1 MNSNTLNIKKIKNGK
16 AERYSFAK
24 KEVPYT
30 MPNLL
35 NIQIESYKKFL
46 EEDIGEV
53 LNEFNPIID
62 YSNRAELSFL
72 GYSVDKTPKFS
83 WAECKRRQT
92 SYTVPLKVNVRLLV
106 KETGQIMDQEVFLG
120 DIPYMSNDGGFICN
134 GVERVVL
141 NQLIKSPGVVF
152 TGELNKYGRM
162 DYFGSIQPSHG
173 MWIQTEQVTGDS
185 LRVIVERK
193 FKMSLGVLLKC
204 FGYTNEELLD
214 IFAHHPFIV
223 NTLDKEQQITQE
235 DALIEFGRRTRP
247 GEIPNPE
254 NTLSYI
260 NDRFFNIQQYN
271 LEKVGRFK
279 LNKKLSLANRIANQV
294 AAEDI
299 KLGKKLFVSKGEII
313 SVEQANAIQNAGI
326 NSADVLVDE
335 KVVHVVGNK
344 RVDLFAYAKLN
355 PEEFGIT
362 ELVYLPLLQQIM
374 KENKDDENALRAVI
388 KANARKLEDYQV
400 TLDDI
405 LATVSYHL
413 NLIDGLGETDEIDNL
428 SMRRVATSGELL
440 KNQFRSGMVK
450 LQTQVRE
457 ALQSR
462 DLTDVTPNQIVNA
475 RQINKIFKEF
485 MATNQLSALMDQ
497 TNPAA
502 SLRNKRRLSSFGKG
516 GVKKERATVEVRDIN
531 PSHYGRICVVE
542 TPEGQPIGLMT
553 SLAAYARVNRY
564 GFIETPYRKVDPN
577 THKLTDDIVFLMADE
592 ERGHYIAQ
600 ATVDVDDKNVLQSG
614 YIDCRHNG
622 QTARVDSNMI
632 DLIDLSPRQLL
643 SVGADL
649 IPFVE
654 HCAANRAL
662 MGCNMQC
669 QSVPLIRS
677 ESPIVGTGIEHKI
690 AVDSGALIMAEQDGV
705 CKYVSSDYI
714 TMEYDDGSIVNH
726 KLRKFERTNEKACF
740 NQKPIVKKGERVKKG
755 DVLVDGASTQNGEL
769 ALGKNLTVA
778 FMNWEGYNFEDAILV
793 NERIVRDDVFTS
805 ISIQQVRTE
814 ARTTKLGDEEITRDI
829 AGVGEDAL
837 KNLDENGI
845 VRIGTEVKVGDILV
859 GKVTPKGETD
869 LTPEERL
876 LKAIFGEKTK
886 EVKNTSLK
894 VKHGEEGVVV
904 GVEIL
909 SRKNKDELDA
919 GVNVMVKVY
928 IAQKRI
934 LQVGDKLA
942 GRYGNK
948 GVISVVLPESD
959 MPYMPNGETVDI
971 VLNPLG
977 IPSRMNLG
985 QLLEMHLGLA
995 AKSLDWKIASPA
1007 FDGAKEEDI
1016 RELLRANNLPEDGKM
1031 QLYDGR
1037 TGLPFENKTT
1047 VGVMYM
1053 LKLIHMVDDKI
1064 HARGIGTYALITQ
1077 QPLGGR
1083 GQLGGQRF
1091 GEMEVWALEAYGAS
1105 RLLQE
1110 MLTIKSDD
1118 VEGRIKTYEAIVKG
1132 EPIPEPGMPESF
1144 KVLVK
1149 EMQGLCLDV
1158 KILTAD
1164 NHELSINEVS
1174 EEGDE
1179 VSAIE
1184 PVNKQALEDVTVEFD
1199 DIQNNYESDIN
1210 SSAFDESAL
1219 FDDLDDSDE

>member
-1 MNSNTLNIKKIKNGK
+1 MDSKTLNIKKIKQGK
-16 AERYSFAK
+16 AERYSFSK
-24 KEVPYT
+24 IDVPYE
-30 MPNLL
+30 MPDLL
-35 NIQIESYKKFL
+35 SIQKDSYKVFL
-46 EEDIGEV
+46 EEDIGDI

-62 YSNRAELSFL
+62 YSNKAELSFL
-72 GYSVDKTPKFS
+72 GYTIDRTPKYS

-92 SYTVPLKVNVRLLV
+92 SYTIPLKVNVRLLV
-106 KETGQIMDQEVFLG
+106 KETGQIMDQEVFMG
-120 DIPYMSNDGGFICN
+120 DIPYMSNDGAFICN
-134 GVERVVL
+134 GVERVIL
-141 NQLIKSPGVVF
+141 NQLVKAPGVIF
-152 TGELNKYGRM
+152 GEEINKYGRKE
-162 DYFGSIQPSHG
+162 FNGAIQPSYG
-173 MWIQTEQVTGDS
+173 MWIQTEQAPGDM
-185 LRVIVERK
+185 LRVVADRK

-204 FGYTNEELLD
+204 FGYTNEDMLE
-214 IFAHHPFIV
+214 IFANHPFIK
-223 NTLDKEQQITQE
+223 NTLEKEPQITQE
-235 DALIEFGRRTRP
+235 DALVEFGRRTRP

-260 NDRFFNIQQYN
+260 NDRFFNPQHYN
-271 LEKVGRFK
+271 FEKVGRFK
-279 LNKKLSLANRIANQV
+279 TNKKLALANRITNQI
-294 AAEDI
+294 AAEDV
-299 KLGKKLFVSKGEII
+299 KLGKKVFVSKGELITKD
-313 SVEQANAIQNAGI
+313 VAWAIQNAGI
-326 NSADVLVDE
+326 NSVDVAVDD
-335 KVVHVVGNK
+335 KVVRVVGNK
-344 RVDLFAYAKLN
+344 RVDLKAYAKLN
-355 PEEFGIT
+355 PEEFKIT
-362 ELVYLPLLQQIM
+362 ELVYLPLLQQLM
-374 KENKDDENALRAVI
+374 KENKDDEEALKNAIR
-388 KANARKLEDYQV
+388 ANARKLEDFQI
-400 TLDDI
+400 TLDDMV
-405 LATVSYHL
+405 ATISYHL

-428 SMRRVATSGELL
+428 SMRRVATAGELL
-440 KNQFRSGMVK
+440 KKEFRSGMGK

-462 DLTDVTPNQIVNA
+462 DLTDVTPSQIVNA
-475 RQINKIFKEF
+475 RHINKAFKEF
-485 MATNQLSALMDQ
+485 MATSQLSSLMDQ
-497 TNPAA
+497 INPDA
-502 SLRNKRRLSSFGKG
+502 SVRNKRRLSSFGPG
-516 GVKKERATVEVRDIN
+516 GVKKERATAEVRDIN

-542 TPEGQPIGLMT
+542 TPEGQPIGLVT

-564 GFIETPYRKVDPN
+564 GFIETPYRKVDLK
-577 THKLTDDIVFLMADE
+577 TRKITDEVVYLMADE
-592 ERGHYIAQ
+592 ERDHYIAQ
-600 ATVDVDDKNVLQSG
+600 SKIPTDENKVILDG
-614 YIDCRHNG
+614 YVECRHGG
-622 QTARVDSNMI
+622 QTERI
-632 DLIDLSPRQLL
+632 DASLIDMVDLSPKQLL
-643 SVGADL
+643 SVGASL

-654 HCAANRAL
+654 YCSGNRAL
-662 MGCNMQC
+662 MGTNMQC

-677 ESPIVGTGIEHKI
+677 ESPIVGTGIEHKL
-690 AVDSGALIMAEQDGV
+690 AVDSGVMILAEQDGV
-705 CKYVSSDYI
+705 CKYVSADYI
-714 TMEYDDGSIVNH
+714 TMEYADGSIVNH
-726 KLRKFERTNEKACF
+726 RLRKFERTNQKTCF
-740 NQKPIVKKGERVKKG
+740 NQKPIVKKGEKVKKG
-755 DVLVDGASTQNGEL
+755 DVLADGVSTDKGEV
-769 ALGKNLTVA
+769 ALGKNMTVA
-778 FMNWEGYNFEDAILV
+778 FMNWEGYNYEDAILINQRIV
-793 NERIVRDDVFTS
+793 NEDAFTS
-805 ISIQQVRTE
+805 ITIQQVKTE

-829 AGVGEDAL
+829 AGVGEEAL

-845 VRIGTEVKVGDILV
+845 VRIGTEVKRGDILV

-886 EVKNTSLK
+886 DVKNTSLK
-894 VKHGEEGVVV
+894 VKPGEEGVVV
-904 GVEIL
+904 GIEVL

-985 QLLEMHLGLA
+985 QLMELHLGWA
-995 AKSLDWKIASPA
+995 AKNLDWKVATPA
-1007 FDGAKEEDI
+1007 FDGATEEEIKQLLKE
-1016 RELLRANNLPEDGKM
+1016 NNLPENGKM

-1053 LKLIHMVDDKI
+1053 LKLDHMVDDKI

-1077 QPLGGR
+1077 QPLGGKS
-1083 GQLGGQRF
+1083 QLGGQRF

-1158 KILTAD
+1158 RILTAD
-1164 NHELSINEVS
+1164 NHELTINEVS

-1179 VSAIE
+1179 VNNVE
-1184 PVNKQALEDVTVEFD
+1184 PVNKQPLEDITLEFD
-1199 DIQNNYESDIN
+1199 DIQNNYENDVN
-1210 SSAFDESAL
+1210 STAFDESEL
-1219 FDDLDDSDE
+1219 FDDLDD

>member
-1 MNSNTLNIKKIKNGK
+1 MVSNTLNIKKVKHGK
-16 AERYSFAK
+16 AERMSFAK
-24 KEVPYT
+24 IEVPYT
-30 MPNLL
+30 MGHLL
-35 NIQIESYKKFL
+35 DIQFDSYNKFL
-46 EEDIGEV
+46 NEGIGEIF
-53 LNEFNPIID
+53 NEFNPIVD
-62 YSNRAELSFL
+62 YSNKAELSFL
-72 GYSVDKTPKFS
+72 SYTIDKTPKYS
-83 WAECKRRQT
+83 WAECKYRQT

-106 KETGQIMDQEVFLG
+106 KETGQIIDQEVFLG
-120 DIPYMSNDGGFICN
+120 DIPYMSKDGGFICN

-141 NQLIKSPGVVF
+141 NQLIKAPGVIF
-152 TGELNKYGRM
+152 DGEMNKYGRM
-162 DYFGSIQPSHG
+162 DYHGSIQPSYG
-173 MWIQTEQVTGDS
+173 MWVETEQVNGDCM
-185 LRVIVERK
+185 RVIVERK
-193 FKMSLGVLLKC
+193 YKMSLGIILKC
-204 FGYTNEELLD
+204 FGYTNDDLYE
-214 IFAHHPFIV
+214 IFGKHPFLV
-223 NTLDKEQQITQE
+223 NTLEKEPQNTQE
-235 DALIEFGRRTRP
+235 EALIEFGRKTRP

-260 NDRFFNIQQYN
+260 NDRFFNQQHYN

-279 LNKKLSLANRIANQV
+279 VNKKLSLANRITEQI
-294 AAEDI
+294 AAEDV
-299 KLGKKLFVSKGEII
+299 KLGKKVFVKKGELI
-313 SVEQANAIQNAGI
+313 SHDTAWAIQNAGI
-326 NSADVLVDE
+326 NAVEVLVNE
-335 KVVHVVGNK
+335 KVVRVVGNK
-344 RVDLFAYAKLN
+344 RVDLKAYAKLD
-355 PEEFGIT
+355 PEEFNIT
-362 ELVYLPLLQQIM
+362 ELVYLPLLKQLM
-374 KENKDDENALRAVI
+374 KENKDQASLKEAI
-388 KANARKLEDYQV
+388 KANARKLEDFQV

-405 LATVSYHL
+405 IGTISYHL

-440 KNQFRSGMVK
+440 RDEFRRGMTK
-450 LQTQVRE
+450 LQAQVRE
-457 ALQSR
+457 AMQSR
-462 DLTDVTPNQIVNA
+462 DLTDITPSHIVNA
-475 RQINKIFKEF
+475 RHINKAFKEF
-485 MATNQLSALMDQ
+485 MATSQLSALMDQ
-497 TNPAA
+497 INPVA
-502 SLRNKRRLSSFGKG
+502 SLRHKRRLSSAGPG
-516 GVKKERATVEVRDIN
+516 GVKRERATVEARDIN

-542 TPEGQPIGLMT
+542 TPEGQQIGLMT
-553 SLAAYARVNRY
+553 SIAQYARVNRY
-564 GFIETPYRKVDPN
+564 GFIETPYRKIDPK
-577 THKLTDDIVFLMADE
+577 TKKVTDEVVFLMADE

-600 ATVDVDDKNVLQSG
+600 ATVELNANKTIKAG
-614 YIDCRHNG
+614 YVDCRHNG
-622 QTARVDSNMI
+622 QAERVDADMI

-643 SVGADL
+643 SVGASL

-662 MGCNMQC
+662 MGTNMQC
-669 QSVPLIRS
+669 QSVPLIRT

-690 AVDSGALIMAEQDGV
+690 AMDSGALILAEQDGV

-714 TMEYDDGSIVNH
+714 TMHYADGSIVNH

-740 NQKPIVKKGERVKKG
+740 NQKPIVKRGEKVKKG
-755 DVLVDGASTQNGEL
+755 DVLADGGSTDKGEL
-769 ALGKNLTVA
+769 ALGKNMTVA

-793 NERIVRDDVFTS
+793 NQRIVREDAFTS
-805 ISIQQVRTE
+805 ISIQQVKTE

-837 KNLDENGI
+837 RNLDEDGI

-894 VKHGEEGVVV
+894 VQHGQEGVVV

-919 GVNVMVKVY
+919 GVNMMVKVY
-928 IAQKRI
+928 IAQKRV

-948 GVISVVLPESD
+948 GVISVVLPECD

-985 QLLEMHLGLA
+985 QLMEMHLGWA
-995 AKSLDWKIASPA
+995 AKHLDWKVATPA
-1007 FDGAKEEDI
+1007 FDGATEEEI
-1016 RELLRANNLPEDGKM
+1016 KELLRANNLPEDGKM

-1053 LKLIHMVDDKI
+1053 LKLDHMVEDKI

-1083 GQLGGQRF
+1083 SQLGGQRF

-1118 VEGRIKTYEAIVKG
+1118 VDGRIKTYEAIVKG

-1164 NHELSINEVS
+1164 NHELTINEVS
-1174 EEGDE
+1174 EEGEE
-1179 VSAIE
+1179 VSAVE
-1184 PVNKQALEDVTVEFD
+1184 PVNKQSLEDVTLEFD
-1199 DIQNNYESDIN
+1199 DIQSDYENDVN
-1210 SSAFDESAL
+1210 SSAFDDSDL
-1219 FDDLDDSDE
+1219 FDDLDDE

>member
-1 MNSNTLNIKKIKNGK
+1 MNSSTISIKKIKHGK
-16 AERYSFAK
+16 AERKSFSKVDIPFEA
-24 KEVPYT
+24 
-30 MPNLL
+30 PNWLDLPRNSYETFL
-35 NIQIESYKKFL
+35 NEG
-46 EEDIGEV
+46 IGEI
-53 LNEFNPIID
+53 LNEFNPIVD
-62 YSNRAELSFL
+62 YSNKAELSFL
-72 GYSVDKTPKFS
+72 GYSIEKTPKYS
-83 WAECKRRQT
+83 WRECKVRQT
-92 SYTVPLKVNVRLLV
+92 SYTVPLKVMVRLLV
-106 KETGQIMDQEVFLG
+106 KETGQVMDQEVFLG
-120 DIPYMSNDGGFICN
+120 DLPYMSKDGAFICN
-134 GVERVVL
+134 GVERAVL
-141 NQLIKSPGVVF
+141 NQLVKAPGAIF
-152 TGELNKYGRM
+152 DGQINKYGRM
-162 DYFGSIQPSHG
+162 DYFGAIQPSYG
-173 MWIQTEQVTGDS
+173 MWIQTEQVTGEC
-185 LRVIVERK
+185 LRATVERK

-204 FGYTNEELLD
+204 FGYTNEEILD
-214 IFAHHPFIV
+214 IFANHPYIV
-223 NTLDKEQQITQE
+223 NTLDKEPQITQE

-254 NTLSYI
+254 NTLAYI
-260 NDRFFNIQQYN
+260 NDRFFNQQHYN

-279 LNKKLSLANRIANQV
+279 LNKKLSLANRITDQI
-294 AAEDI
+294 AASDI
-299 KLGKKLFVSKGEII
+299 KSGKKLFASQGDFITKDV
-313 SVEQANAIQNAGI
+313 ATAIQNAGI
-326 NSADVLVDE
+326 NSVDIMVE
-335 KVVHVVGNK
+335 DKVVRVVGNN
-344 RVDLFAYAKLN
+344 RVDLKAYAKLN
-355 PEEFGIT
+355 PAEFGIT
-362 ELVYLPLLQQIM
+362 ELVYLPLLQEIL
-374 KENKDDENALRAVI
+374 KANKGDDEAIKEAI

-405 LATVSYHL
+405 IATVSYHL
-413 NLIDGLGETDEIDNL
+413 NLIDGIGETDEIDNL
-428 SMRRVATSGELL
+428 SMRRVATCGELL
-440 KNQFRSGMVK
+440 KDEFRRGMSK
-450 LQTQVRE
+450 LQAQVRE
-457 ALQSR
+457 SLQSR
-462 DLTDVTPNQIVNA
+462 DLTDITPSQIVNA
-475 RQINKIFKEF
+475 RPINKVFKEF
-485 MATNQLSALMDQ
+485 MATSQLSALMDQ
-497 TNPAA
+497 INPLS
-502 SLRNKRRLSSFGKG
+502 SLRNKRRLSSFGPG

-564 GFIETPYRKVDPN
+564 GFIETPFRKVDAN
-577 THKLTDDIVFLMADE
+577 GKVTDEIVYLMADE
-592 ERGHYIAQ
+592 EKGHYIAQ
-600 ATVDVDDKNVLQSG
+600 ATIKLNEDKTIAPGLLEVR
-614 YIDCRHNG
+614 YNG
-622 QTARVDSNMI
+622 QPERVDSSMVT
-632 DLIDLSPRQLL
+632 LVELAPGQLFAPGT
-643 SVGADL
+643 SL
-649 IPFVE
+649 IPFIE
-654 HCAANRAL
+654 HAAGNRAL
-662 MGCNMQC
+662 MGANMQA
-669 QSVPLIRS
+669 QAVPLIKTD
-677 ESPIVGTGIEHKI
+677 SPIVGTGIEHKM
-690 AVDSGALIMAEQDGV
+690 AVDSGVLVLAEQDGIV
-705 CKYVSSDYI
+705 KYVSADYI
-714 TMEYDDGSIVNH
+714 TMEYADGSIVNH
-726 KLRKFERTNEKACF
+726 NLRKFERTNEKASF
-740 NQKPIVKKGERVKKG
+740 NQKPIVKKGEKVKAG
-755 DVLVDGASTQNGEL
+755 DVLADGASTDKGEV

-793 NERIVRDDVFTS
+793 NQRIVRDDVFTS
-805 ISIQQVRTE
+805 ISIQQVKVE

-829 AGVGEDAL
+829 AGVGEEAL
-837 KNLDENGI
+837 KNLDEDGI
-845 VRIGTEVKVGDILV
+845 VRIGTEVKAGDILV

-904 GVEIL
+904 GIEIL

-919 GVNVMVKVY
+919 GVNMCVKVY

-948 GVISVVLPESD
+948 GVISIVLPESD

-977 IPSRMNLG
+977 IPSRMNLS
-985 QLLEMHLGLA
+985 QLLELHLGWA
-995 AKSLDWKIASPA
+995 AKHLDWKVATPA
-1007 FDGAKEEDI
+1007 FDGATEEDI
-1016 RELLRANNLPEDGKM
+1016 KELLRANNLPEDGKM

-1053 LKLIHMVDDKI
+1053 LKLDHMVDDKI

-1083 GQLGGQRF
+1083 SQLGGQRF

-1164 NHELSINEVS
+1164 NHELTINEVS
-1174 EEGDE
+1174 DEGEEITS
-1179 VSAIE
+1179 VE
-1184 PVNKQALEDVTVEFD
+1184 PVNKQALEDVTLEFD
-1199 DIQNNYESDIN
+1199 DIQKEFENDVN
-1210 SSAFDESAL
+1210 STAFDESEL
-1219 FDDLDDSDE
+1219 FDDLED